1 MRGYFKRINVFLKDE
16 EKKSWGLILKE
27 VLQLIWLKKQFP
39 LSYFGRFFY
48 KKHAPSSFDF
58 MNLAEYQSI
67 IYSPKLER
75 VATSSLLSNKV
86 SFALFCQANSL
97 PVPELIGFNLYNSF
111 IFNKKVYLLK
121 EAEDFLDLCN
131 TLLSTNHIGRI
142 FVKPSE
148 SKGGKGIFLLTK
160 NSLSKTYKE
169 IWASVK
175 EGSYV
180 FQHAIKQH
188 DDINDIFP
196 NSINTLRIETYLDRN
211 DEIQI
216 LGGYMRFG
224 FGNSYLDNVSAGGFM
239 VAIDFK
245 EGKLHEKGFTAMING
260 SKTIT
265 NHPTTDYLIS
275 GFKIPFFQD
284 AIELSKTFAGYIP
297 NRIIGWDVAITPT
310 GPIIIEGN
318 HDAAIIAGE
327 LSYGGYKK
335 HPVFEEIM
343 NEI

>member
-1 MRGYFKRINVFLKDE
+1 M
-16 EKKSWGLILKE
+16 LKE

-48 KKHAPSSFDF
+48 KKNAPSPFDF
-58 MNLAEYQSI
+58 MNLAEYKSI

-97 PVPELIGFNLYNSF
+97 PVPKLIGYNLYNSF
-111 IFNKKVYLLK
+111 IFNEKLYLLK

-131 TLLSTNHIGRI
+131 TLLSTTHTGQI

-148 SKGGKGIFLLTK
+148 SKGGRGIILLTNK
-160 NSLSKTYKE
+160 SLSKTYKE
-169 IWASVK
+169 LWATIKV
-175 EGSYV
+175 GSYV
-180 FQHAIKQH
+180 FQNAIVQH
-188 DDINDIFP
+188 EVINDIFP

-216 LGGYMRFG
+216 LGGFMRFG
-224 FGNSYLDNVSAGGFM
+224 SGNSYLDNVSSGGFF
-239 VAIDFK
+239 VPIDFK
-245 EGKLHEKGFTAMING
+245 GGKLHEKGFTRMING

-275 GFKIPFFQD
+275 GFKIPFFHE
-284 AIELSKTFAGYIP
+284 AIELCKTFAGYIP

-318 HDAAIIAGE
+318 HNAAITGGE
-327 LSYGGYKK
+327 WSYGGYMK
-335 HPVFEEIM
+335 HPVFKEIM